1 MSNSSEKS
9 KKQSMVDK
17 SEQSRSSQTGFL
29 NRGNSGLNQENQNT
43 KNKR

>member
-1 MSNSSEKS
+1 MSKNSQKS
-9 KKQSMVDK
+9 KNQSMADK

>member
-1 MSNSSEKS
+1 MDKNLKS
-9 KKQSMVDK
+9 KQQGMSDK
-17 SEQSRSSQTGFL
+17 SSQSQSSKTGFM